1 MSKGIEVSRAA
12 GAQVIRINRP
22 DKKNALSSV
31 MYLDLVQALEEGDAA
46 AGVAAHV
53 VLGAHGVFTAGNDLA
68 DFLSFGKDGSSGAVD
83 NVMRFV
89 ETLPRVKKPL
99 IAGVDGLAVGV
110 GVTMLALNSAGVHYT
125 TKNMPTAVLKP
136 SPDAATQHVGRPY
149 ADKDHAEYRVVHIRK
164 GEIAGAIPGRYL
176 GDAEGHAKYRT
187 DLPIARE
194 SATMDNGSPAPKGFS
209 APQPQLFSSIIE
221 GIGPKLEELL
231 NQHGIYTFAQLADT
245 EVPELETIIRGA
257 GSRFQT
263 AVPDTWPRQA
273 RLAAN
278 REWPR
283 LDALKAEL
291 HGGVRRPNAVEVA
304 AVAAVA
310 AAADAAEQAQQP
322 PPSDDLTII
331 EGIGPK
337 IQELLNQHDIDTF
350 ARLADAEVPDLEAI
364 LRSGG
369 SRFQTANPETWPRQA
384 RLAAN
389 REWPR
394 LDALKAQLQGGVRR
408 APVEPQ
414 DDLAVIEGIGP
425 KIADVLY
432 QNGIKTYA
440 QLARMEPARLR
451 LLLDEAG
458 PAYRMAD
465 PTSWPEQ
472 ASWAAVGNWGRLQ
485 TLKDELDA
493 GRRQA

>member
-1 MSKGIEVSRAA
+1 MDWFSFIA
-12 GAQVIRINRP
+12 GALTGWIIEWLIDLFYWRRKQSRWANEHNRLQA
-22 DKKNALSSV
+22 DLSHSQNTVSGMRAHEIELSQQLSSSRGD
-31 MYLDLVQALEEGDAA
+31 LDAANGNLAILQADVDAARAEIAALNNQLNLANADKQALADQLNGELAGARAESAA
-46 AGVAAHV
+46 LHEQIERVLAANKALQTENSA
-53 VLGAHGVFTAGNDLA
+53 LGAHRDALESEA
-68 DFLSFGKDGSSGAVD
+68 A
-83 NVMRFV
+83 RF
-89 ETLPRVKKPL
+89 
-99 IAGVDGLAVGV
+99 LAVSGLTV
-110 GVTMLALNSAGVHYT
+110 
-125 TKNMPTAVLKP
+125 
-136 SPDAATQHVGRPY
+136 AAAAAAQPEQEH
-149 ADKDHAEYRVVHIRK
+149 D
-164 GEIAGAIPGRYL
+164 
-176 GDAEGHAKYRT
+176 
-187 DLPIARE
+187 DL
-194 SATMDNGSPAPKGFS
+194 T
-209 APQPQLFSSIIE
+209 IIE
-221 GIGPKLEELL
+221 GIGPKIEELL
-231 NQHGIYTFAQLADT
+231 NQHDIYTFAQLADT
-245 EVPELETIIRGA
+245 EVSDLETIIRSA

-263 AVPDTWPRQA
+263 AVPETWPRQA

-278 REWPR
+278 RDWTR
-283 LDALKAEL
+283 LDALKAQL
-291 HGGVRRPNAVEVA
+291 QGGVRRPSAVEIA

-310 AAADAAEQAQQP
+310 AVEPPQP

-337 IQELLNQHDIDTF
+337 IAELLNEHSIYTF
-350 ARLADAEVPDLEAI
+350 AKLADTSVADLETM

-369 SRFQTANPETWPRQA
+369 NRFQTANPETWPRQA

-394 LDALKAQLQGGVRR
+394 LDALKAELQGGVRR
-408 APVEPQ
+408 PANEPK

-425 KIADVLY
+425 KIAEILY
-432 QNGIKTYA
+432 QNGIKTYG

>member
-1 MSKGIEVSRAA
+1 M
-12 GAQVIRINRP
+12 
-22 DKKNALSSV
+22 DW
-31 MYLDLVQALEEGDAA
+31 
-46 AGVAAHV
+46 
-53 VLGAHGVFTAGNDLA
+53 F
-68 DFLSFGKDGSSGAVD
+68 SF
-83 NVMRFV
+83 
-89 ETLPRVKKPL
+89 
-99 IAGVDGLAVGV
+99 
-110 GVTMLALNSAGVHYT
+110 
-125 TKNMPTAVLKP
+125 
-136 SPDAATQHVGRPY
+136 
-149 ADKDHAEYRVVHIRK
+149 
-164 GEIAGAIPGRYL
+164 IAGALTGWIIEWLIDLFYWRRKQSRWANEHDRLQADLTHAQNSVSGLRTREIELSQQLSSSRGDLDAANGNL
-176 GDAEGHAKYRT
+176 GILQADLDAAHAEIA
-187 DLPIARE
+187 DLKTQLNLANADKQAMADQLNGELAAARAE
-194 SATMDNGSPAPKGFS
+194 SASFHEQLERSLATNKALQTENS
-209 APQPQLFSSIIE
+209 ALGASRDSLESDAARFLAVSGLTVAAAAAAKPEQEHDDLTIIE

-291 HGGVRRPNAVEVA
+291 HGGVRRPAAVEVA
-304 AVAAVA
+304 AVAAA
-310 AAADAAEQAQQP
+310 AAAAAAAEQAQQP

-337 IQELLNQHDIDTF
+337 IQELLNQHDVYTF

>member
-1 MSKGIEVSRAA
+1 M
-12 GAQVIRINRP
+12 
-22 DKKNALSSV
+22 DW
-31 MYLDLVQALEEGDAA
+31 
-46 AGVAAHV
+46 
-53 VLGAHGVFTAGNDLA
+53 F
-68 DFLSFGKDGSSGAVD
+68 SF
-83 NVMRFV
+83 
-89 ETLPRVKKPL
+89 
-99 IAGVDGLAVGV
+99 
-110 GVTMLALNSAGVHYT
+110 
-125 TKNMPTAVLKP
+125 
-136 SPDAATQHVGRPY
+136 
-149 ADKDHAEYRVVHIRK
+149 
-164 GEIAGAIPGRYL
+164 IAGALTGWIIEWLIDLFYWRRKQSRWANEHNRLQADLTHAQDSVSGMRVRETEL
-176 GDAEGHAKYRT
+176 SQQLSSSRGDLDAANGNLAILQADVDAARAE
-187 DLPIARE
+187 IAALNNQLNLAGAGTRAWADQLNGELAAARAE
-194 SATMDNGSPAPKGFS
+194 SAALHEQIERLLAANKALQAENS
-209 APQPQLFSSIIE
+209 ALGTHKDVLESDAARFLAVSGLTVAAAAAAQPEQEHDDLTIIE
-221 GIGPKLEELL
+221 GIGPKIEELL
-231 NQHGIYTFAQLADT
+231 NQHDIYTFGQLADT
-245 EVPELETIIRGA
+245 KVPDLETILRGA

-263 AVPDTWPRQA
+263 AVPETWPRQA

-278 REWPR
+278 RDWTR
-283 LDALKAEL
+283 LDALKAQL
-291 HGGVRRPNAVEVA
+291 QGGVRRPSAVELA

-310 AAADAAEQAQQP
+310 AVEPPQP

-337 IQELLNQHDIDTF
+337 IAELLNEHGIYTF
-350 ARLADAEVPDLEAI
+350 AKLADTSVADLETM

-369 SRFQTANPETWPRQA
+369 NRFQTANPETWPRQA

-394 LDALKAQLQGGVRR
+394 LDALKAELQGGVRR
-408 APVEPQ
+408 PANEPK

-425 KIADVLY
+425 KIAEILY
-432 QNGIKTYA
+432 QNGIKTYG

-485 TLKDELDA
+485 ALKDELDA